1 MAAVLVFVIV
11 SVIAVKTF
19 SYGVW
24 ELKRKNKEGG
34 IFAILLAFVNVFLSA
49 RYLINYW
56 T

>member
-1 MAAVLVFVIV
+1 MAAVLVFFIV

-24 ELKRKNKEGG
+24 ELKRENRTGG
-34 IFAILLAFVNVFLSA
+34 VFTIVLAFLNIFLA
-49 RYLINYW
+49 TRYLINYW